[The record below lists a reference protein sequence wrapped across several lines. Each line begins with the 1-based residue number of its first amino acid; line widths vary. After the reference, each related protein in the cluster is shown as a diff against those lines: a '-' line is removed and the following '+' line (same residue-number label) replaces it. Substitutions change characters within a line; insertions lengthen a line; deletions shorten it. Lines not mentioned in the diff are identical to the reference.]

1 MTTLTATM
9 PVPARRVINPAR
21 ALRHSLSLAGR
32 SIIRIRKNPANL
44 LDVTLQPILFLVMFV
59 FLFGGAISGN
69 WHTYLQTLVPG
80 LMVQNTLFAS
90 MGTGNALSTDISK
103 GVFDRFRS
111 LPIARSAPLVGA
123 VLGDAVRF
131 VVAMIVLLG
140 FAMILGFRIHTNPM
154 FAVFAVL
161 LMIVA
166 GLALCWLGV
175 WVGMLLPSPTAAQ
188 GVMVAV
194 MMPLTFGSN
203 VFVPSSTMPGWL
215 QTWTTISPVS
225 KLVDVAR
232 GLMSG
237 GPIAAPLLA
246 AAIWLLAFTAVFF
259 PLAMAAYRRRM
270 TS

>member
-9 PVPARRVINPAR
+9 PAPRRVISPAR
-21 ALRHSLSLAGR
+21 ALRHSLSLAAR
-32 SIIRIRKNPANL
+32 SIIRIRKNPEIL
-44 LDVTLQPILFLVMFV
+44 LDVTIQPILFLVMFV

-69 WHTYLQTLVPG
+69 WHVYLQTLVPG

-90 MGTGNALSTDISK
+90 MGTGYSLSNDISK

-111 LPIARSAPLVGA
+111 LPIARSAPLIGA

-131 VVAMIVLLG
+131 VVAMVILLG
-140 FAMILGFRIHTNPM
+140 FAMILGFRVHTNPL

-175 WVGMLLPSPTAAQ
+175 WVGMLLSAPTAAQ

-203 VFVPSSTMPGWL
+203 VFVPSTTMPGWL
-215 QTWTTISPVS
+215 QSWTSISPVS

-232 GLMSG
+232 GLMLG
-237 GPIAAPLLA
+237 GPIGTPLM
-246 AAIWLLAFTAVFF
+246 WSAVWMVGFAVVF
-259 PLAMAAYRRRM
+259 LPLAMRAYRRRM
-270 TS
+270 SS

>member
-9 PVPARRVINPAR
+9 PAPHRVINPAR

-140 FAMILGFRIHTNPM
+140 FAMILGFRVHTNPM
-154 FAVFAVL
+154 FAVLAVL

-175 WVGMLLPSPTAAQ
+175 WVGMLLSSPTAAQ

>member
-9 PVPARRVINPAR
+9 PAPRRVINPAR
-21 ALRHSLSLAGR
+21 AMRHSLSLAGR
-32 SIIRIRKNPANL
+32 SIIRIRKNPENL
-44 LDVTLQPILFLVMFV
+44 LDVTIQPILFLVMFV

-69 WHTYLQTLVPG
+69 WHVYLQTLVPG

-90 MGTGNALSTDISK
+90 MGTGYSLSNDISK

-123 VLGDAVRF
+123 VIGDAVRF
-131 VVAMIVLLG
+131 VVAMVILLG
-140 FAMILGFRIHTNPM
+140 FAMILGFRVHTNPL
-154 FAVFAVL
+154 FAVFAVA

-175 WVGMLLPSPTAAQ
+175 WVGMLLTAPTAAQ

-215 QTWTTISPVS
+215 QAWTTISPVS

-232 GLMSG
+232 GLMLG
-237 GPIAAPLLA
+237 GPIANPLLW
-246 AAIWLLAFTAVFF
+246 AAIWMIGFAAVFF
-259 PLAMAAYRRRM
+259 PLAMVAYRRRM
-270 TS
+270 SS